1 MYAKYLINTKKNENS
16 MLYKAKFFGSKEE
29 RGQIT
34 KQTEYIDANS
44 QEEVES
50 KLRKKYAKVNNLKI
64 RQVNE

>member
-1 MYAKYLINTKKNENS
+1 

-34 KQTEYIDANS
+34 KQMEYVEANS
-44 QEEVES
+44 EEEVES

-64 RQVNE
+64 RQANEQ

>member
-1 MYAKYLINTKKNENS
+1 

-34 KQTEYIDANS
+34 KQMEYVEAS
-44 QEEVES
+44 SEEEVES

-64 RQVNE
+64 RQTNEQ

>member
-1 MYAKYLINTKKNENS
+1 MNYTKKENS

-34 KQTEYIDANS
+34 KQTEYIEANS

-50 KLRKKYAKVNNLKI
+50 KVRNMYAKVNNLKI

>member
-1 MYAKYLINTKKNENS
+1 MNYTKKENN

-34 KQTEYIDANS
+34 KQMEYVEAS
-44 QEEVES
+44 SEEEVES

-64 RQVNE
+64 RQANEQ